1 MLIFIFV
8 LLITFLY
15 LLFKTKNNLHMF
27 QQNFYNEN
35 NRYLKWLGKNKKV
48 FISELY
54 PKIKNKRE
62 DRRTK
67 RI

>member
-35 NRYLKWLGKNKKV
+35 NRYLKWGIKK
-48 FISELY
+48 FTNIFD
-54 PKIKNKRE
+54 IKS
-62 DRRTK
+62 
-67 RI
+67 ILILIA